1 AARLHQTRTRKPH
14 PQAPLSLISSAS
26 VHLQHHRSDL
36 DSQQTPV
43 YRATIDMFVLTA
55 AAIVLAP
62 LLLNLGSCYRAV
74 LNDARIISLDPA
86 LQSKLEVLYAYPG
99 FWALF
104 WYRLSHAL
112 LKRNIPGL
120 SSVVP
125 RLAMSTVRY
134 ATSIDIHPA
143 AQISGEGVLIDH
155 GASLVI
161 GATAVVGARVTLYHG
176 VTLGNSG
183 KKVSPGGKRHPTI
196 GDRVVLGAGAKVL
209 GDITVEDDVLVGA
222 NSVVTKSV
230 PKHHTAVGVP
240 ARILC
245 HGTCTGK
252 DVTGA
257 AICELHRRLNRVEKG
272 GDGVVGPKRR
282 KDADVAGGRQ
292 EDTIQQQQQQQQQQG
307 TEASENDQQQQQKAF
322 DAPVPSSLPP
332 TSESGIGQILYSQ
345 NILKEIAVN

>member
-1 AARLHQTRTRKPH
+1 
-14 PQAPLSLISSAS
+14 
-26 VHLQHHRSDL
+26 
-36 DSQQTPV
+36 
-43 YRATIDMFVLTA
+43 MFLLTA

-112 LKRNIPGL
+112 LMRNIPGL

-125 RLAMSTVRY
+125 RLAMSIVRY

-143 AQISGEGVLIDH
+143 AQISEEGVLIDH
-155 GASLVI
+155 GAALVV
-161 GATAVVGARVTLYHG
+161 GATAIIGARVTLYHG

-196 GDRVVLGAGAKVL
+196 GDRVVLGAGAKIL

-245 HGTCTGK
+245 RGTCTGK

-257 AICELHRRLNRVEKG
+257 AICELYRRLNKVEKG
-272 GDGVVGPKRR
+272 GDAVVGPQRR
-282 KDADVAGGRQ
+282 EEADVAGGQQ
-292 EDTIQQQQQQQQQQG
+292 EDTIHQQQQQQG
-307 TEASENDQQQQQKAF
+307 REASSLASPVSDVTVVPSPSSENNDQQQKKKF
-322 DAPVPSSLPP
+322 DAPVPTSLPP

>member
-1 AARLHQTRTRKPH
+1 
-14 PQAPLSLISSAS
+14 
-26 VHLQHHRSDL
+26 
-36 DSQQTPV
+36 
-43 YRATIDMFVLTA
+43 MFVLTA
-55 AAIVLAP
+55 AAVVLAP

-112 LKRNIPGL
+112 LMRNIPGL

-125 RLAMSTVRY
+125 RLVMSFVRY

-143 AQISGEGVLIDH
+143 AQISREGVLIDH
-155 GASLVI
+155 GAALVI
-161 GATAVVGARVTLYHG
+161 GATAIIGARVTLYHG

-196 GDRVVLGAGAKVL
+196 GDRVVLGAGAKIL

-245 HGTCTGK
+245 HGTCSGK
-252 DVTGA
+252 NVTGA
-257 AICELHRRLNRVEKG
+257 AICELHKRLNKVEKG
-272 GDGVVGPKRR
+272 SDAVVGPQRR
-282 KDADVAGGRQ
+282 EDADVAGGQ
-292 EDTIQQQQQQQQQQG
+292 HVDKSQQQQQQQRGPQGDVEG
-307 TEASENDQQQQQKAF
+307 TEASSLAWPVSDVTIIPSPSSENNHQQQKETF
-322 DAPVPSSLPP
+322 DAPVPSSLPS
-332 TSESGIGQILYSQ
+332 TLESGIRQILYSR
-345 NILKEIAVN
+345 NILEEIAVN

>member
-1 AARLHQTRTRKPH
+1 
-14 PQAPLSLISSAS
+14 
-26 VHLQHHRSDL
+26 
-36 DSQQTPV
+36 
-43 YRATIDMFVLTA
+43 M
-55 AAIVLAP
+55 
-62 LLLNLGSCYRAV
+62 
-74 LNDARIISLDPA
+74 
-86 LQSKLEVLYAYPG
+86 
-99 FWALF
+99 
-104 WYRLSHAL
+104 
-112 LKRNIPGL
+112 
-120 SSVVP
+120 P

-161 GATAVVGARVTLYHG
+161 GATAIIGARVILYHG

-196 GDRVVLGAGAKVL
+196 GDRVVLGAGAKIL

-272 GDGVVGPKRR
+272 GDGVVGRPRR
-282 KDADVAGGRQ
+282 EDADVAGGRQ
-292 EDTIQQQQQQQQQQG
+292 EDKTQQHSSNSSSRG
-307 TEASENDQQQQQKAF
+307 RKLRRWLRRCLASRSFLRIGAKTTTAAAEDVRCACTLVVVIDIGERHRENFAQPEHPRGDCCELSQVRVMLPRRRRHALF
-322 DAPVPSSLPP
+322 VVVLVPRLRIPCGWRRGSWL
-332 TSESGIGQILYSQ
+332 IHVQ
-345 NILKEIAVN
+345 